1 VLTGKDKGKTGSILT
16 NGQCINNIN
25 GPVITNVVCPI
36 GATLTN
42 GQCVN
47 TITGAVVTNVVC
59 TSGTLVNG
67 QCINTITPPVT
78 TVTNCP
84 SNTQYVNGMCQQI
97 VNPPVVTYQTCWD
110 GSFIPTSSVCAPQ
123 YKVCSNGVSVPVNQT
138 CYVAPVTPTYVAPP
152 VVKFNNVVTSVVTE
166 ITNTSGRCNGIGLIA
181 NGAQSTAWFEYGET
195 SNLGRTT
202 ASASIGSAAT
212 APFSNVLAN
221 LKPNTKYFCRAVMQN
236 QYGIVKGEIVSF
248 VTKSKATTYVK
259 PVTKTVTKTTTKKP
273 VTKKNEVVCSDGT
286 TVQVKNAS
294 SASLLSQGEKL
305 IALQVEKMDGTLAS
319 GQTVH
324 YKVSY
329 KNLVDTRLTGVTV
342 KVVLPPEILFS
353 NTSVGTYDDMTRTI
367 TLTKDSLDPYSEE
380 AIIVTGTVS
389 KDAMLG
395 KTIVTTVY
403 ALYTVPGTKTQDE
416 ATAYVVGSIVQ
427 GSDTASSSTGAKK
440 VIGASEGRGF
450 MPNSLIEW
458 LALLAILFIIF
469 ILGRSIYASYKED
482 EAGNGH

>member
-1 VLTGKDKGKTGSILT
+1 
-16 NGQCINNIN
+16 
-25 GPVITNVVCPI
+25 
-36 GATLTN
+36 
-42 GQCVN
+42 
-47 TITGAVVTNVVC
+47 
-59 TSGTLVNG
+59 
-67 QCINTITPPVT
+67 
-78 TVTNCP
+78 
-84 SNTQYVNGMCQQI
+84 M
-97 VNPPVVTYQTCWD
+97 
-110 GSFIPTSSVCAPQ
+110 
-123 YKVCSNGVSVPVNQT
+123 
-138 CYVAPVTPTYVAPP
+138 
-152 VVKFNNVVTSVVTE
+152 
-166 ITNTSGRCNGIGLIA
+166 
-181 NGAQSTAWFEYGET
+181 
-195 SNLGRTT
+195 
-202 ASASIGSAAT
+202 
-212 APFSNVLAN
+212 
-221 LKPNTKYFCRAVMQN
+221 
-236 QYGIVKGEIVSF
+236 
-248 VTKSKATTYVK
+248 
-259 PVTKTVTKTTTKKP
+259 
-273 VTKKNEVVCSDGT
+273 
-286 TVQVKNAS
+286 QVKNAS

-353 NTSVGTYDDMTRTI
+353 NTSAGTYDDMIRTI